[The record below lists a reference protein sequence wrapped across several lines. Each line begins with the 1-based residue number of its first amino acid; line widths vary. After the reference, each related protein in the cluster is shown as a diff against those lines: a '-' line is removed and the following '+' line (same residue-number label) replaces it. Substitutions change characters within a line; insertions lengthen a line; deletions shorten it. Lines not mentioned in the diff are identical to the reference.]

1 MATTAIAPTTLAE
14 EIEDEIV
21 VPTIPMSYEEYL
33 AWCEAEEGNR
43 GEWVDG
49 EVIPFMTTS
58 ARHQRIHRFLFGL
71 IANYLDLRR
80 VGEVFSQTFEMRS
93 RERAAREPDLVV
105 LLDIHRDRLERVR
118 IRGAADLAVE
128 IISPDSVTRDR
139 RVKLAEYAAAGVPE
153 YWVVD
158 PREGRERLEVLVL
171 DAGGEYRAVEPDA
184 DGRLHSTVLPGLW
197 VDPAWLIVDE
207 LPSVVRL
214 STEMATGA

>member
-1 MATTAIAPTTLAE
+1 MTTTSMTPTLIE
-14 EIEDEIV
+14 EDEIV

-105 LLDIHRDRLERVR
+105 PLDD
-118 IRGAADLAVE
+118 
-128 IISPDSVTRDR
+128 T
-139 RVKLAEYAAAGVPE
+139 
-153 YWVVD
+153 
-158 PREGRERLEVLVL
+158 
-171 DAGGEYRAVEPDA
+171 
-184 DGRLHSTVLPGLW
+184 
-197 VDPAWLIVDE
+197 
-207 LPSVVRL
+207 
-214 STEMATGA
+214 ATGWRTSASGARRTWQSRSSRQTA